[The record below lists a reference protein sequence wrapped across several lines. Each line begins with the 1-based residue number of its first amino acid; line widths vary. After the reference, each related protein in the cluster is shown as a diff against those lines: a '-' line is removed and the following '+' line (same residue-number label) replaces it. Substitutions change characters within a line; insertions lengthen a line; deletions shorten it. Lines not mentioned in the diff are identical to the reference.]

1 MTKQNEE
8 LSRLPLT
15 SDYVFKRV
23 FAKEGNEDI
32 LKDFLEA
39 ILDIEIQKI
48 EVQNRG
54 C

>member
-1 MTKQNEE
+1 MVRKNKEIY
-8 LSRLPLT
+8 RLPLT
-15 SDYVFKRV
+15 NDYVFKRV